1 MRFILFMSTLSGMV
15 LFNMYNSR
23 KNAKVIDDQ
32 DIKFTNFFD
41 ILFNQLTE
49 HKQLTNKKLDELDA
63 RLKNFGL

>member
-23 KNAKVIDDQ
+23 RNTKAIDDQ
-32 DIKFTNFFD
+32 DIKLTNFFD
-41 ILFNQLTE
+41 ILFNQLKE
-49 HKQLTNKKLDELDA
+49 NKQLTDKKLDELDA